1 MADDVAPGIFAL
13 DLPELALQLADLVI
27 CRVRVGD
34 VLAPLPRP
42 TTMAR
47 VDRPRSICGVL
58 YRDCILPPPP
68 RADQSSPGNL
78 LGPLSRAQ
86 MLHGEKVEE
95 FEHSADLSRL

>member
-1 MADDVAPGIFAL
+1 MADDVAPGVFAL

-58 YRDCILPPPP
+58 YRDCILPPRRVLTNRVLATYSVP
-68 RADQSSPGNL
+68 S
-78 LGPLSRAQ
+78 
-86 MLHGEKVEE
+86 VERRC
-95 FEHSADLSRL
+95 STVRK